1 MPSTQIT
8 NKVTHQTT
16 TSKKPLS
23 QKTTQNPTTPLK
35 TTLPGKTAQTTT
47 TKVTKPKPKP
57 TLAVS
62 FVQSTLAATPRPLIS
77 STYSDVKSPSS
88 STAHVQT
95 TIKNTLA
102 PNKFAYTQPSTVY
115 PSKLA
120 NLTANTAGTR
130 QPSPQHTAKP
140 STTIKFEK
148 PTQSAVKPLST
159 TKLETPAQY
168 TAKPSSTIKLEK
180 PTQYTASP
188 SSTIKADKTRPGIST
203 TYRPTPQLYSDRI
216 TDAALNTIPTNRPVQ
231 STKFETKAPVTQTKL
246 TAPPKTVS
254 STVLYTKGTSHATKL
269 PLPIDAFY
277 TSTKRDPSLSTVAF
291 ISSSLAPSLS
301 ITSSLSHP
309 TKSAATS
316 NTTKK
321 KAAATSG
328 STSTATATSTS
339 GNTKQKPG
347 PTTEQSVMAA
357 TQRPLTTVNFI
368 SIEKRPSSRRP
379 TISPFPAT
387 TIVPADGFEPE
398 PDNVFDSELS
408 LNQIIESLKDLEG
421 TTMPYAQNVME
432 YVDVTTDANVVTAFE
447 KVNTESVT
455 IYNNGHDLT
464 TRGYADKGTTNYF
477 KQSMLGNQVSYIPQ
491 TTIYPS
497 YLYEQYGRPKNQTTT
512 VKKPPVKKTQKKPPK
527 GTHVGMQHKEGND
540 NMDEMT
546 LATDEI
552 DFTATTIRNVF
563 QKFSPSG
570 ISSLSTRES
579 FDDMFSVDQT
589 TTASGEADEFPSTT
603 TDIALDST
611 KTPAT
616 DRRKPAVKPTPY
628 IPLKELAEAA
638 DPMKYFESVIK
649 QYQQQ
654 KQPMP
659 DDDDGTTI
667 VPTATD
673 PTTTDADE
681 KGISIETTT
690 SYESL
695 PEAITNAAKLYV
707 RVHENGTQ
715 LGEFSTDGSDGT
727 TTEFYTQS
735 DESGAYKTENYLE
748 ITNRM
753 ASATA
758 AVASTTVSSAPTS
771 TRFISKPTE
780 RPSGSSTKNAGS
792 PENGLAYS
800 TARFEYLATSTDFAR
815 TTDAGNVELSTI
827 SPDIVDDT
835 TAYDTNQT
843 LYERIKLIENI
854 TKTLMNNSAGPTA
867 NVTDTSNYIEPME
880 ELENDDEIDAIST
893 TTDVLTDYTDATKL
907 EDITYADLGE
917 YETTTVAVVNAEMK
931 SPSPHPSRTPP
942 SKNRTSPTKPTKPT
956 KPGAGGNKLKLPT
969 LAPILNNLKMKV
981 VNALKNSGSITLEPA
996 PKQALGLEESTAHAG
1011 EDILEFTRFCND
1023 VAFNFWVAL
1032 NNDGISSARS
1042 LALSPFALTS
1052 MLAVLF
1058 LGARGRTSTEINDL
1072 LHFDDIVTFNPHAL
1086 LRNVSESVNDR
1097 QDDNIHT
1104 NAFIREILSDR
1115 SKGKILSFFKEK
1127 VHQFYGGYVEEV
1139 NFSTVNDVVRRRTN
1153 LLMKR
1158 QTAGISAEYLKTN
1171 NVWVKPP
1178 LAGISAN
1185 IFEMDCSR
1193 ASRIERDGEMF
1204 FQVLPAIRQRRLV
1217 PIPAVVFKNGFTAG
1231 YDPELDATVVAVG
1244 LSKNVVSTI
1253 FVMPGQQGHL
1263 APGDNLERLESVL
1276 MINAV
1281 SKNAWRR
1288 LLATLMERPGL
1299 EVQIP
1304 RFTHRSFVN
1313 ATNSLRK
1320 LGLDTL
1326 FDQPTADLRGIFGA
1340 ITKDMFVSDLVQINT
1355 FSTCGEDKAGESHHV
1370 EMYPAPPNKHRT
1382 VEYGKELSGE
1392 QLSSTTVSTS
1402 SVVPNYESE
1411 RAFATDPL
1419 YDLKYLNLPLPLRPR
1434 QARIPE
1440 APRLRF
1446 DKP

>member
-1 MPSTQIT
+1 
-8 NKVTHQTT
+8 
-16 TSKKPLS
+16 
-23 QKTTQNPTTPLK
+23 
-35 TTLPGKTAQTTT
+35 
-47 TKVTKPKPKP
+47 
-57 TLAVS
+57 
-62 FVQSTLAATPRPLIS
+62 
-77 STYSDVKSPSS
+77 
-88 STAHVQT
+88 
-95 TIKNTLA
+95 
-102 PNKFAYTQPSTVY
+102 
-115 PSKLA
+115 
-120 NLTANTAGTR
+120 
-130 QPSPQHTAKP
+130 
-140 STTIKFEK
+140 
-148 PTQSAVKPLST
+148 
-159 TKLETPAQY
+159 
-168 TAKPSSTIKLEK
+168 
-180 PTQYTASP
+180 
-188 SSTIKADKTRPGIST
+188 
-203 TYRPTPQLYSDRI
+203 
-216 TDAALNTIPTNRPVQ
+216 
-231 STKFETKAPVTQTKL
+231 
-246 TAPPKTVS
+246 
-254 STVLYTKGTSHATKL
+254 
-269 PLPIDAFY
+269 
-277 TSTKRDPSLSTVAF
+277 
-291 ISSSLAPSLS
+291 
-301 ITSSLSHP
+301 
-309 TKSAATS
+309 
-316 NTTKK
+316 
-321 KAAATSG
+321 
-328 STSTATATSTS
+328 
-339 GNTKQKPG
+339 
-347 PTTEQSVMAA
+347 
-357 TQRPLTTVNFI
+357 
-368 SIEKRPSSRRP
+368 
-379 TISPFPAT
+379 
-387 TIVPADGFEPE
+387 
-398 PDNVFDSELS
+398 
-408 LNQIIESLKDLEG
+408 
-421 TTMPYAQNVME
+421 MPYAQNVME
-432 YVDVTTDANVVTAFE
+432 YVDVTTDPNMVTAFE

-464 TRGYADKGTTNYF
+464 TRAYTDKGTTNYF
-477 KQSMLGNQVSYIPQ
+477 KQSILGNHVSYIPQ
-491 TTIYPS
+491 TTIVPS
-497 YLYEQYGRPKNQTTT
+497 YLYELYGRPKNQTAAA
-512 VKKPPVKKTQKKPPK
+512 KKPPVKKTQKKPPK
-527 GTHVGMQHKEGND
+527 GTLMQHKESD
-540 NMDEMT
+540 DDMDEMT
-546 LATDEI
+546 VATDVT
-552 DFTATTIRNVF
+552 DFTTTTMPYFV
-563 QKFSPSG
+563 KKSSP
-570 ISSLSTRES
+570 SSLSTRES
-579 FDDMFSVDQT
+579 FDDMIPVGET
-589 TTASGEADEFPSTT
+589 TTAIGEADEFISTT
-603 TDIALDST
+603 TDIPLDST
-611 KTPAT
+611 KPPAT
-616 DRRKPAVKPTPY
+616 DRRKPMIRPTSY
-628 IPLKELAEAA
+628 IPPNELAEVTE
-638 DPMKYFESVIK
+638 PMKYFESVIK

-654 KQPMP
+654 KQPTREYV
-659 DDDDGTTI
+659 DSTTI
-667 VPTATD
+667 GPTVDET
-673 PTTTDADE
+673 TTTDFNEDT
-681 KGISIETTT
+681 ISIETTT
-690 SYESL
+690 NYDGL
-695 PEAITNAAKLYV
+695 PEAIAETTTNTGKLYV
-707 RVHENGTQ
+707 RIRENSTQ
-715 LGEFSTDGSDGT
+715 SEEFTTDGSDVT
-727 TTEFYTQS
+727 TTELYTEGP
-735 DESGAYKTENYLE
+735 ESSAYKTENYLE

-758 AVASTTVSSAPTS
+758 ALVSTTESSAPIT
-771 TRFISKPTE
+771 TRFASQPTE
-780 RPSGSSTKNAGS
+780 RISSSSTKTIGDH
-792 PENGLAYS
+792 ENGLAYS
-800 TARFEYLATSTDFAR
+800 TVQYEDFVTSTTSDDLAR
-815 TTDAGNVELSTI
+815 TTDAANDEITTI
-827 SPDIVDDT
+827 SPATLDEAA
-835 TAYDTNQT
+835 AYDANQT

-854 TKTLMNNSAGPTA
+854 TKTLMNNSANPTL
-867 NVTDTSNYIEPME
+867 NITETINYIPPIED
-880 ELENDDEIDAIST
+880 LDNDDDADATST
-893 TTDVLTDYTDATKL
+893 SMDGLVDYTDATRL

-917 YETTTVAVVNAEMK
+917 FETTTAVAVNTEVK
-931 SPSPHPSRTPP
+931 TPSPHPSRTPP
-942 SKNRTSPTKPTKPT
+942 SKNRTSTKSPGKP
-956 KPGAGGNKLKLPT
+956 ASGGNKLKLPT

-1023 VAFNFWVAL
+1023 VAFNFWIAL
-1032 NNDGISSARS
+1032 SNDGISSARS

-1058 LGARGRTSTEINDL
+1058 LGARGRASAEINEL

-1086 LRNVSESVNDR
+1086 LRNVSESVNEK

-1115 SKGKILSFFKEK
+1115 SKGKILPFFKEK

-1139 NFSTVNDVVRRRTN
+1139 NFSTVNDIIRRRTN

-1158 QTAGISAEYLKTN
+1158 QTAGISAEYLKAN

-1193 ASRIERDGEMF
+1193 ASRTERDGEMF

-1326 FDQPTADLRGIFGA
+1326 FDQPTADLRGMFGA

-1382 VEYGKELSGE
+1382 VEFGKELSGD